1 MLGIVTGGMDSSD
14 SDRSVWFGDEY
25 PGELREFLLERG
37 AVEYLSFLSQE
48 PRRFVE
54 MQDELAI
61 GDGTLTELHARAEG
75 LQLRRIDQQK
85 RDGKYYRVY
94 RLTPMGEVVV
104 QRMQEVGVTQ
114 RHDRLRTIRGEYQR
128 AKDEYLDWV
137 EGTDGFVEKIEMYL
151 DMINPDAS
159 TEPSDSSLPDPGSDS
174 SQSLDETDLGRTE
187 TWGKPE
193 GENDSTDE

>member
-1 MLGIVTGGMDSSD
+1 VLGIVTDGMDSSD
-14 SDRSVWFGDEY
+14 SDRSVWFSDEY
-25 PGELREFLLERG
+25 PGELREFVLKHG

-104 QRMQEVGVTQ
+104 QRMQEIGVTQ
-114 RHDRLRTIRGEYQR
+114 RHDRLRTIRREYER
-128 AKDEYLDWV
+128 AKDEYLEWV
-137 EGTDGFVEKIEMYL
+137 EEPDGFAAHIETYL
-151 DMINPDAS
+151 EMITPSDDPM
-159 TEPSDSSLPDPGSDS
+159 PSDSSLSDS
-174 SQSLDETDLGRTE
+174 VSEPSQLTEETDLGRTE
-187 TWGKPE
+187 MWGEPE
-193 GENDSTDE
+193 EENDSKDR

>member
-1 MLGIVTGGMDSSD
+1 MLGNVTDGMDRSG

-25 PGELREFLLERG
+25 PDELREFLLERG

-54 MQDELAI
+54 MQEELAI

-94 RLTPMGEVVV
+94 QLTPMGEVVV

-114 RHDRLRTIRGEYQR
+114 RHDRLRTIRREYQR
-128 AKDEYLDWV
+128 AKDEYLEWV
-137 EGTDGFVEKIEMYL
+137 EDTDGFVANIEMYL
-151 DMINPDAS
+151 DMINPDAT
-159 TEPSDSSLPDPGSDS
+159 TESLDSSSPDQVSERT
-174 SQSLDETDLGRTE
+174 QSLDETDLGRTE
-187 TWGKPE
+187 VWGEPE
-193 GENDSTDE
+193 DTDDSEDS